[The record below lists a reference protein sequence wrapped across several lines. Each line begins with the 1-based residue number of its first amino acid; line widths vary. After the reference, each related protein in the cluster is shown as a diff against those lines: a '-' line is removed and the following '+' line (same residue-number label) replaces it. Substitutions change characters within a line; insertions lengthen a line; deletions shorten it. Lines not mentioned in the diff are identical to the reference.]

1 MKKGMVINMEESSR
15 YFDDGQDIASICG
28 TDTHKIL
35 RTIAARYIGQNP
47 PHPFGFHVYHKDG
60 FLCRP
65 DGRFDLTL
73 KEKQKEAKF
82 GEITYLC
89 AKFWK
94 ADSGSQPFLLSC
106 YGPVDIYINGKQGY
120 RSTVREDVNVAIQK
134 TVDLNYEAG
143 WNLLVI
149 KCTNTASGYGCIF
162 GTADPR
168 WNWVSFQSPFE
179 ERAGQLGFVYSES
192 LEDGKELD
200 SKVIS
205 ISMDASEETTDI
217 TWYPKRE
224 WEEGKRSLHSL
235 ERIYGIRMG
244 VTACGWSSVKQTIG
258 DHSNVRI
265 RLKSYGMSE
274 VYLDGTK
281 ILSSDQNSCIECD
294 LPYGSHSVLVTCKC
308 TSNEKWGY
316 SLEIVT
322 EEEQPLIFELPCN
335 LQGTKD
341 PWLYLGT
348 LERFDTD
355 ALGTNMLYQLY
366 GVDNKVYW
374 QVDEPNSYV
383 RPVLENQLFGRWNY
397 PLGVTL
403 YGLMATSRI
412 LESDEIL
419 QYVTA
424 HIRECVSLYEY
435 SVWDAEQYGY
445 PEINNQ
451 LVELK
456 MLDDCGSFGSAML
469 ELGDTSLQHFTMP
482 IAEKIANHMTH
493 LQERKQNGAFYRR
506 CPGHYMENT
515 LWVDDLYMSVPF
527 LCRYY
532 QISGN
537 ADHLEDAVNQY
548 VQFKKYLFIP
558 EYKVMSHVYDFKYNT
573 DTKLPWGRGNGWCFF
588 SLSELLAVLPREH
601 ERYSQLLEFFTE
613 LAEGYLASQGSEG
626 LWHQLLTHPDS
637 YEESSCTAMF
647 VYALCR
653 GVRYGWLKNDIL
665 RKAIDAIHKGWEGLT
680 RKSIDRQGN
689 IHGICGGSAYSFTSN
704 YYKNELLWITNDPH
718 GIGIVLLAGIET
730 QKIKAYLRNER
741 EQM

>member
-1 MKKGMVINMEESSR
+1 MEQSSK
-15 YFDDGQDIASICG
+15 YFDNGQDIASVCG
-28 TDTHKIL
+28 TDTSKIL

-60 FLCRP
+60 FLCQP

-73 KEKQKEAKF
+73 KEKQKEAKY
-82 GEITYLC
+82 GEVAYIST
-89 AKFWK
+89 KFWK
-94 ADSGSQPFLLSC
+94 DASGCQSFLLSC

-120 RSTVREDVNVAIQK
+120 RSTVREDVNIAIQK
-134 TVDLNYEAG
+134 TIELNYEAG
-143 WNLLVI
+143 WNFVVI
-149 KCTNTASGYGCIF
+149 KCTNTASGFGCIF
-162 GTADPR
+162 GSADPR
-168 WNWVSFQSPFE
+168 WNWISFMSPFE
-179 ERAGQLGFVYSES
+179 ERAGQLGFIYSEC
-192 LEDGKELD
+192 LEDCEE
-200 SKVIS
+200 SNAKVIDA
-205 ISMDASEETTDI
+205 SMDQSEKATDI
-217 TWYPKRE
+217 IWYPKRE
-224 WEEGKRSLHSL
+224 WDEEKRSLHSL

-244 VTACGWSSVKQTIG
+244 ETACGWSSVSQTIG
-258 DHSNVRI
+258 EHTNVRI
-265 RLKSYGMSE
+265 HLKSYGLTE
-274 VYLDGTK
+274 VFLDGVK
-281 ILSSDQNSCIECD
+281 ILSSDQDTSTELD
-294 LPYGSHSVLVTCKC
+294 LPYGSHSVFVTCRC
-308 TSNEKWGY
+308 TSREQWGY
-316 SLEIVT
+316 ALEIVT
-322 EEEQPLIFELPCN
+322 EEEQILAFELPCN
-335 LQGTKD
+335 LLGAKD

-348 LERFDTD
+348 LEGFDPN
-355 ALGTNMLYQLY
+355 LLRTNMLRTNLLYQLF
-366 GVDNKVYW
+366 GVENKIYW

-403 YGLMATSRI
+403 YGLMTTARI
-412 LESDEIL
+412 LGSDEIH

-424 HIRECVSLYEY
+424 HIKECISLYEY

-469 ELGDTSLQHFTMP
+469 ELGDDSLQQYTQP
-482 IAEKIANHMTH
+482 VAEKIANHMAH
-493 LQERKQNGAFYRR
+493 LQERQKNGAFYRR

-532 QISGN
+532 RLSGN
-537 ADHLEDAVNQY
+537 TDYLEDAVNQY

-558 EYKVMSHVYDFKYNT
+558 EHKVMSHVYDFKYNT

-588 SLSELLAVLPREH
+588 SLSELLEVLPRDH
-601 ERYSQLLEFFTE
+601 KMYSQLLEFFTE
-613 LAEGYLASQGSEG
+613 LAEGYLALQGSEG
-626 LWHQLLTHPDS
+626 LWHQLLTHSDS

-653 GVRYGWLKNDIL
+653 GVRYGWLKGEL
-665 RKAIDAIHKGWEGLT
+665 LTKAIRAIHKGWEGLT

-689 IHGICGGSAYSFTSN
+689 IYGICGGSAYSFTSN

-730 QKIKAYLRNER
+730 QKLKAYLRSGR
-741 EQM
+741 ETEGSL